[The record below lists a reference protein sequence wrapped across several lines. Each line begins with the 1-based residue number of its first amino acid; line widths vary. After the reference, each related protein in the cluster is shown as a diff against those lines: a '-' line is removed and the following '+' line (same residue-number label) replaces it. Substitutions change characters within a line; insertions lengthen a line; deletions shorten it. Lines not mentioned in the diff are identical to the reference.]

1 MPNSKSRERCETTL
15 GNNQG
20 SPCQKR
26 EIALVE
32 ILVLNRRV
40 ERMARSVETATVRQ
54 EEGYSGSPAPFVFF
68 LAVFVFFLALAFI
81 FFPYLGMEPQEYTLS
96 ILFVVVAFVSLMF
109 LPATVAIN
117 KEWEEAIILRFGRFQ
132 RLVGPGFFFKW
143 PFAES
148 FLKQD
153 KRIITLD
160 VARQEVMTNDNISV
174 SIDAVV
180 FMKVMNTKDSLVNI
194 QNVWNSVMKYAQT
207 TMRDV
212 VGNVELDELLARR
225 EEIANKIEKIVERET
240 QDWGVDIISVNLQNV
255 ELPEDMKRV
264 IARQAEAEREKRA
277 VIIKSEGELTAAG
290 KLEAAVQKMSN
301 RAMYLRT
308 LSSLEDISYDQSNT
322 IVFAIPMDMVKGEIL
337 GLTAFA
343 TADKTTKT
351 GAPRKRE
358 TRR

>member
-1 MPNSKSRERCETTL
+1 MSGIEEADSRRKGAEYR
-15 GNNQG
+15 
-20 SPCQKR
+20 
-26 EIALVE
+26 
-32 ILVLNRRV
+32 
-40 ERMARSVETATVRQ
+40 
-54 EEGYSGSPAPFVFF
+54 GSPAPFAFF
-68 LAVFVFFLALAFI
+68 LVLFLVFLVLAVL
-81 FFPYLGMEPQEYTLS
+81 FFPYPAIEPQKY
-96 ILFVVVAFVSLMF
+96 ILPVFFAIFAFVSLVF

-117 KEWEEAIILRFGRFQ
+117 KEWEEAIVLRFGKFQ

-160 VARQEVMTNDNISV
+160 VSRQEVMTKDNISV
-174 SIDAVV
+174 SVDAVV
-180 FMKVMNTKDSLVNI
+180 FMKVVNTKDSLVNI

-212 VGNVELDELLARR
+212 VGDVELDELLARR
-225 EEIANKIEKIVERET
+225 DEIAEKIAKIVDMGT
-240 QDWGVDIISVNLQNV
+240 KDWGVDITSVNLQTV

-277 VIIKSEGELTAAG
+277 VIIKSEGELTAATN
-290 KLEAAVQKMSN
+290 LEKAVQKMSN

-322 IVFAIPMDMVKGEIL
+322 IVFAIPMDMVKGEVL

-343 TADKTTKT
+343 GANKAKKTLQPKKEK
-351 GAPRKRE
+351 AKQ
-358 TRR
+358 